1 MYKLTGSLNEKCHEF
16 ILKKTHLYGEPL
28 PDGRKMRTQAE
39 QATDGKITAQMRDV
53 ARTEGVNPEALRK
66 NIAEGSAVIMLR
78 GKRYTGIGKGLST
91 KVNVNL
97 GSSSTKVSVDDEI
110 QKAIIAETFGADTIS
125 DLSMGGDIN
134 AIRKEIFSHATLPIT
149 TVPVY
154 QAVVENGFK
163 KMTADDIMATFR
175 IQMNQ
180 GISSVVIH
188 GVSRE
193 MLTELR
199 RKKRLLGMVS
209 KGGSITSAFMLMN
222 QCENPFIEHF
232 DEVLSL
238 CKKHDIVL
246 SLGNTAR
253 SGCIHDRRDRMQLA
267 EIRQNI
273 QLADRARSAGVQ
285 VIIEG
290 AGGHIRSD
298 RIAPMVKYYKKQSAY
313 PLFVAGPLPTDVAV
327 GYDHIA
333 GAAGASIA
341 SAAGADYLC
350 YITPAEHL
358 GLPGPAAVKEGLI
371 AFRIA
376 AHIGDT
382 VKYGREAEDTKIAR
396 LRAALDREGQIRC
409 SMDPDRAREL
419 SDGEEECTMCGE
431 FCAIKIMREF
441 S

>member
-1 MYKLTGSLNEKCHEF
+1 MQTHVEQAQRGRITPHMEKVARSEGMDPHALCERIAAGSL
-16 ILKKTHLYGEPL
+16 
-28 PDGRKMRTQAE
+28 
-39 QATDGKITAQMRDV
+39 
-53 ARTEGVNPEALRK
+53 
-66 NIAEGSAVIMLR
+66 VIMQR
-78 GKRYTGIGKGLST
+78 GSRVTVIGKGLTT

-97 GSSSTKVSVDDEI
+97 GTSSTKVCVDDEI
-110 QKAIIAETFGADTIS
+110 KKAQIAETFGADTIS

-134 AIRKEIFSHATLPIT
+134 AIRKEIFSNTTRPVT

-154 QAVVENGFK
+154 QAVVDYGLK
-163 KMTADDIMATFR
+163 DLTAGAIMATLKL
-175 IQMNQ
+175 QADQ
-180 GISSVVIH
+180 GISSIVIH
-188 GVSRE
+188 CVNQE
-193 MLTELR
+193 MLDEFR
-199 RKKRLLGMVS
+199 KKKRLLGIVS
-209 KGGSITSAFMLMN
+209 KGGSITSAFMLLN
-222 QCENPFIEHF
+222 QCENPFITHF
-232 DEVLSL
+232 DEILAL
-238 CKKHDIVL
+238 CRRYDIVL

-253 SGCIHDRRDRMQLA
+253 SGCIHDRRDGMQLA
-267 EIRQNI
+267 EIRQNVE
-273 QLADRARSAGVQ
+273 LAYRAHAAGVQ

-298 RIAPMVKYYKKQSAY
+298 RIAPMVRYYKKQSPF

-333 GAAGASIA
+333 GAVGASAA

-358 GLPGPAAVKEGLI
+358 GLPDPDAVKEGLI

-382 VKYGREAEDTKIAR
+382 VKYGREAEDTNVAR

-409 SMDPDRAREL
+409 SMDPRRAREL
-419 SDGEEECTMCGE
+419 SDGDPQCTMCGE

-441 S
+441 

>member
-1 MYKLTGSLNEKCHEF
+1 MGAVTTREN
-16 ILKKTHLYGEPL
+16 
-28 PDGRKMRTQAE
+28 MRTLAE
-39 QATDGKITAQMRDV
+39 QAQEGTITPQMREV
-53 ARTEGVNPEALRK
+53 ARKEGIDPETLREG
-66 NIAEGSAVIMLR
+66 IAAGSAVIMQR
-78 GKRYTGIGKGLST
+78 GKQYTGIGKGLST

-97 GSSSTKVSVDDEI
+97 GTSSTKVSLDDEI
-110 QKAIIAETFGADTIS
+110 QKATIAEKFGADTIS

-134 AIRKEIFSHATLPIT
+134 AIRKEIFSHTTLPIT
-149 TVPVY
+149 TVPIY
-154 QAVVENGFK
+154 QSVVENGLK
-163 KMTADDIMATFR
+163 RMTADDVMDTFR
-175 IQMNQ
+175 MQIGQ

-193 MLTELR
+193 MLTELKKR
-199 RKKRLLGMVS
+199 KRLLGMVS

-222 QCENPFIEHF
+222 ECENPFVEHF
-232 DEVLSL
+232 GEVLSL
-238 CKKHDIVL
+238 CRKHDIVL

-267 EIRQNI
+267 EIRQNVM
-273 QLADRARSAGVQ
+273 LANRARAAGVQ

-298 RIAPMVKYYKKQSAY
+298 RIAPMIKYYKKKSAF
-313 PLFVAGPLPTDVAV
+313 PLFVAGPLPTDVAI

-358 GLPGPAAVKEGLI
+358 GLPSPAAVKEGLI

-382 VKYGREAEDTKIAR
+382 VKYGREAEDTKIAQ
-396 LRAALDREGQIRC
+396 LRAALDREGQICC
-409 SMDPDRAREL
+409 SMDPDRARSL
-419 SDGEEECTMCGE
+419 SDGDAECTMCGE

-441 S
+441 

>member
-1 MYKLTGSLNEKCHEF
+1 MHTLV
-16 ILKKTHLYGEPL
+16 
-28 PDGRKMRTQAE
+28 E
-39 QATDGKITAQMRDV
+39 QAQRGTITPQMRDV
-53 ARTEGVNPEALRK
+53 ARTEGIHPEELCER
-66 NIAEGSAVIMLR
+66 ISQGSIVIMQR
-78 GKRYTGIGKGLST
+78 GRCVTGIGKGLST

-97 GSSSTKVSVDDEI
+97 GTSSTKACLDDEI
-110 QKAIIAETFGADTIS
+110 QKAKIAEKFGADTIS

-134 AIRKEIFSHATLPIT
+134 AIRKEIFSNTTLPIT

-154 QAVVENGFK
+154 QAVAEHGLK
-163 KMTADDIMATFR
+163 MMTADDIMATFR
-175 IQMNQ
+175 MQAGQ
-180 GISSVVIH
+180 GISSMVIH
-188 GVSRE
+188 GVNRE
-193 MLTELR
+193 MLGELQ
-199 RKKRLLGMVS
+199 RKKRLLGIVS

-222 QCENPFIEHF
+222 RCDNPFVEHF
-232 DEVLSL
+232 DEVLSI
-238 CKKHDIVL
+238 CRRHDIVL

-267 EIRQNI
+267 EIRQNV
-273 QLADRARSAGVQ
+273 QLAHRAHSAGVQ

-298 RIAPMVKYYKKQSAY
+298 RIAPMVKYYKKQSPF

-333 GAAGASIA
+333 GTVGASAA

-358 GLPGPAAVKEGLI
+358 GLPRPDAVKEGLI

-382 VKYGREAEDTKIAR
+382 VKYGREAEDTKIAE

-409 SMDPDRAREL
+409 SMDPQRAREL
-419 SDGEEECTMCGE
+419 SDGDAECTMCGE
-431 FCAIKIMREF
+431 FCAIRIMREF
-441 S
+441 

>member
-1 MYKLTGSLNEKCHEF
+1 
-16 ILKKTHLYGEPL
+16 
-28 PDGRKMRTQAE
+28 MRTQVE
-39 QATDGKITAQMRDV
+39 QAQRGLITPQMQLI
-53 ARTEGVNPEALRK
+53 ARSESIDPGELCER
-66 NIAEGSAVIMLR
+66 IAAGSAVIMQR
-78 GKRYTGIGKGLST
+78 GRHYTGIGKGLST

-97 GSSSTKVSVDDEI
+97 GTSSTKVCLDEEI
-110 QKAIIAETFGADTIS
+110 QKARIAETFGADTIS

-134 AIRKEIFSHATLPIT
+134 AIRKEIFSNTTLPIT
-149 TVPVY
+149 TVPIY
-154 QAVVENGFK
+154 QTVAEHGLK
-163 KMTADDIMATFR
+163 TMTADDIMATLR
-175 IQMNQ
+175 MQAEQ
-180 GISSVVIH
+180 GISSMVVH
-188 GVSRE
+188 GVNRE
-193 MLTELR
+193 MLGELR
-199 RKKRLLGMVS
+199 RKKRLLGIVS

-222 QCENPFIEHF
+222 QCENPFLEHF
-232 DEVLSL
+232 EEVLSL
-238 CKKHDIVL
+238 CRQHDIVL

-273 QLADRARSAGVQ
+273 QLAHQAHAAGVQ

-298 RIAPMVKYYKKQSAY
+298 RIAPMVKYYKKRSPF

-327 GYDHIA
+327 GYDHVA
-333 GAAGASIA
+333 GAAGASVA

-358 GLPGPAAVKEGLI
+358 GLPNPDAVKEGLI

-382 VKYGREAEDTKIAR
+382 VKYGRETEDTKIAQ

-409 SMDPDRAREL
+409 SMDPQRASEL
-419 SDGEEECTMCGE
+419 CDGEVECTMCGE
-431 FCAIKIMREF
+431 FCAIRIMREY
-441 S
+441 

>member
-1 MYKLTGSLNEKCHEF
+1 
-16 ILKKTHLYGEPL
+16 
-28 PDGRKMRTQAE
+28 MRTQVE
-39 QATDGKITAQMRDV
+39 QAQEGTITPQMQDIARAESIDPHELRERV
-53 ARTEGVNPEALRK
+53 AV
-66 NIAEGSAVIMLR
+66 GSAVIMRR
-78 GKRYTGIGKGLST
+78 GKQCCGIGKGLFT

-97 GSSSTKVSVDDEI
+97 GTSSTRVCVDEEI
-110 QKAIIAETFGADTIS
+110 QKAIIAGTFGADTIS

-134 AIRKEIFSHATLPIT
+134 AIRKEIFSHTTLPIT

-154 QAVVENGFK
+154 QAVAEHGLK
-163 KMTADDIMATFR
+163 KMTPDDIMATLR
-175 IQMNQ
+175 MQAEQ
-180 GISSVVIH
+180 GISSIVIH
-188 GVSRE
+188 GVNHE
-193 MLTELR
+193 MLGELSK
-199 RKKRLLGMVS
+199 KKRLLGIVS
-209 KGGSITSAFMLMN
+209 KGGSITSAYMLIN
-222 QCENPFIEHF
+222 KCENPFIEHF
-232 DEVLSL
+232 DDILAI
-238 CKKHDIVL
+238 CRRRDIVL

-267 EIRQNI
+267 EIRQNV
-273 QLADRARSAGVQ
+273 QLAYRARSAGVQ

-298 RIAPMVKYYKKQSAY
+298 RIAPMVKYYKKQSPF
-313 PLFVAGPLPTDVAV
+313 PLFVAGPLPTDIAV

-333 GAAGASIA
+333 GAAGASAA

-358 GLPGPAAVKEGLI
+358 GLPSPDAVKEGLI

-382 VKYGREAEDTKIAR
+382 VKYGREADDTKMAL

-409 SMDPDRAREL
+409 SMDPQRAREL
-419 SDGEEECTMCGE
+419 SDGDPECTMCGE

-441 S
+441 

>member
-1 MYKLTGSLNEKCHEF
+1 MHKLTGSLKEKSHEF
-16 ILKKTHLYGEPL
+16 ILKKPTNVGSRNHT
-28 PDGRKMRTQAE
+28 GRNMRTQAE
-39 QATDGKITAQMRDV
+39 QAQEGTVTPQMREV
-53 ARTEGVNPEALRK
+53 ARNEGIDPEALRERV
-66 NIAEGSAVIMLR
+66 AAGSAVIMQR
-78 GKRYTGIGKGLST
+78 GKRYTGIGNGLST

-97 GSSSTKVSVDDEI
+97 GTSSTKVCLDDEI
-110 QKAIIAETFGADTIS
+110 QKATIAETFGADTIS

-134 AIRKEIFSHATLPIT
+134 AIRKEIFSHTTLPIT

-163 KMTADDIMATFR
+163 QMTADDIMATFR
-175 IQMNQ
+175 MQMGQ

-188 GVSRE
+188 GVSRG
-193 MLTELR
+193 MLTELQQ
-199 RKKRLLGMVS
+199 KKRLLGMVS
-209 KGGSITSAFMLMN
+209 KGGSITSAFMLMH
-222 QCENPFIEHF
+222 QCENPFVEHF

-238 CKKHDIVL
+238 CRKHDIVL
-246 SLGNTAR
+246 SFGNTAR

-267 EIRQNI
+267 EIQQNVL
-273 QLADRARSAGVQ
+273 LADRARAAGVQ

-313 PLFVAGPLPTDVAV
+313 PLFVAGPLPTDVAI
-327 GYDHIA
+327 GYDHIT

-358 GLPGPAAVKEGLI
+358 GLPAPAAVKEGLI

-382 VKYGREAEDTKIAR
+382 VKYGKEAEDTKIAPM
-396 LRAALDREGQIRC
+396 RAALDREGQIRC

>member
-1 MYKLTGSLNEKCHEF
+1 MH
-16 ILKKTHLYGEPL
+16 
-28 PDGRKMRTQAE
+28 TQVE
-39 QATDGKITAQMRDV
+39 QAQRGTITPQMQEV
-53 ARTEGVNPEALRK
+53 ARSEGIDPYELCES
-66 NIAEGSAVIMLR
+66 IAAGSAVIMQR
-78 GKRYTGIGKGLST
+78 GKHYTGIGKGLLT

-97 GSSSTKVSVDDEI
+97 GTSSTKVCIGEEI
-110 QKAIIAETFGADTIS
+110 QKARVAETFGADTIS

-134 AIRKEIFSHATLPIT
+134 SIRKEIFSHTTLPIT

-154 QAVVENGFK
+154 QTVVEYGLKN
-163 KMTADDIMATFR
+163 MTADDIINTFR
-175 IQMNQ
+175 MQAEQ
-180 GISSVVIH
+180 GISSIVIH
-188 GVSRE
+188 GVNRE
-193 MLTELR
+193 MLGELR
-199 RKKRLLGMVS
+199 RKKRILGIVS
-209 KGGSITSAFMLMN
+209 KGGSITSAFMLIN

-232 DEVLSL
+232 DDVISI
-238 CKKHDIVL
+238 CRRHDIVL

-267 EIRQNI
+267 EIRQNVE
-273 QLADRARSAGVQ
+273 LAHQAHSAGVQ

-298 RIAPMVKYYKKQSAY
+298 RIAPLVKYYKKQSPF

-333 GAAGASIA
+333 GAAGASTA

-358 GLPGPAAVKEGLI
+358 GLPGPDAVKEGLI

-382 VKYGREAEDTKIAR
+382 VKYGREAEDTKIAK
-396 LRAALDREGQIRC
+396 LRAELDREGQIRC
-409 SMDPDRAREL
+409 SMDPQRAREL
-419 SDGEEECTMCGE
+419 SDGDPECTMCGE
-431 FCAIKIMREF
+431 FCAIRIMREF
-441 S
+441 